1 MAIRLIQAKRIDL
14 PVRSDACRSDVAR
27 LDLSARDGMHYCFAA
42 GAPGCFGDAGASGEG
57 GAVEAAD
64 GVGFAVSPLIGNGVE
79 AFGIGIW
86 TVEGTGIGSAEGPA
100 VDGLGSGAEAVAG
113 PSTGPA
119 VGESDGVWLS
129 DGPSATWKGG
139 REAVDD
145 DALSVDPGCCS
156 ATRADGEGATPV
168 AGLAGCEVGV
178 SWDGRAG

>member
-1 MAIRLIQAKRIDL
+1 
-14 PVRSDACRSDVAR
+14 
-27 LDLSARDGMHYCFAA
+27 MHYCFAA

-57 GAVEAAD
+57 GAVEAAN

-139 REAVDD
+139 RGAGDD
-145 DALSVDPGCCS
+145 DA
-156 ATRADGEGATPV
+156 
-168 AGLAGCEVGV
+168 
-178 SWDGRAG
+178 